1 MVPFEG
7 RSLKLVH
14 LATRSSGSFCHGSGK
29 AASCQTAEDEAK
41 AYPEW
46 VDLGMSELKAVVE
59 MPWEVVND
67 GLDDAAEPVAPD
79 KSAEKIHDSVA
90 AVWREWWRQHLGSR
104 V

>member
-1 MVPFEG
+1 MPKRTKVEEVK
-7 RSLKLVH
+7 R
-14 LATRSSGSFCHGSGK
+14 
-29 AASCQTAEDEAK
+29 EDEAK

-90 AVWREWWRQHLGSR
+90 AVWREWWR
-104 V
+104 